1 MSDRNPQSG
10 DLGTGPG
17 LETEVP
23 QATPTIDHG
32 PDSHRLQTRPNPPVT
47 DYEERYKGLN
57 QWVTKEFN
65 DLRGT
70 VQTMSQQMAQLMES
84 LKQPQAPEKK
94 AAPAPVSGGK
104 GDNAAPGPDALELAI
119 QAKKAQQYRDM
130 LLDEYEQA
138 TGLPLGQF
146 RKHITVVPPTLKD
159 DGSLD
164 DSGQRSTI
172 EDFVNSLKGL
182 KTDAQKDV
190 LKGHM
195 PGSAPSAPQ
204 GAGDLVKELH
214 DIMTLMGDAAWDE
227 LTAQEQATMEARY
240 FELLEMPEVQE
251 EHEGNLQPSMGISEL
266 SRKVRDLTRTV
277 ANLQGRLPA
286 NFA

>member
-1 MSDRNPQSG
+1 MSDQNPQPDNPG
-10 DLGTGPG
+10 IGPG
-17 LETEVP
+17 LNAQVP
-23 QATPTIDHG
+23 QATPAVDQG
-32 PDSHRLQTRPNPPVT
+32 PDSHRLQTQLKPQTP

-65 DLRGT
+65 ELRGT
-70 VQTMSQQMAQLMES
+70 VQNMSQQMAQLMES

-94 AAPAPVSGGK
+94 DAPAPDGK
-104 GDNAAPGPDALELAI
+104 KEGAASTTGPDALELAI

-164 DSGQRSTI
+164 DSGQRSVI
-172 EDFVNSLKGL
+172 DDFVNSLKGL
-182 KTDAQKDV
+182 KGNAQKEV
-190 LKGHM
+190 LQGHM

-204 GAGDLVKELH
+204 GSGDLIKELH
-214 DIMTLMGDAAWDE
+214 DIMALMGDVAWDE
-227 LTAQEQATMEARY
+227 LTAQEQATLESRY
-240 FELLEMPEVQE
+240 FELLEMPELQE
-251 EHEGNLQPSMGISEL
+251 QHEGNLQPSMSVSEL

-277 ANLQGRLPA
+277 ANLTGKLPA